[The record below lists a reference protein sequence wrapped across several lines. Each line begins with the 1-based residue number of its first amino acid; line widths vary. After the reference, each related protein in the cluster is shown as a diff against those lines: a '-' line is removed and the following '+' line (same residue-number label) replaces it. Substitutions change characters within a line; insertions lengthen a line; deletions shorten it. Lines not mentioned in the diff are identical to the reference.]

1 MCSVLFWDTNQW
13 RELGCL
19 QTSVYADC
27 LPNSLT
33 SASITDRLQ
42 SPGHILIL
50 TLRKVRET
58 KRIRFGK
65 IGICKMGVY
74 TSAVTHGD
82 IAWDL
87 KDPAHNLTEFLYT
100 VTFKEIEYPPLE
112 PKKNPQRIRCPE
124 WNKMCTFILKLKYTI
139 STGWMNSNM
148 TNLLLIK

>member
-1 MCSVLFWDTNQW
+1 M
-13 RELGCL
+13 GCL

-27 LPNSLT
+27 LLNSLT

-82 IAWDL
+82 IVWDL
-87 KDPAHNLTEFLYT
+87 KDPTHNLTAFLYT

-112 PKKNPQRIRCPE
+112 PKKKPQRIRCPRSRGKQNVHIYFKTE
-124 WNKMCTFILKLKYTI
+124 IYNFNWLNELKYDKSI
-139 STGWMNSNM
+139 
-148 TNLLLIK
+148 TNKII

>member
-1 MCSVLFWDTNQW
+1 M
-13 RELGCL
+13 GCL

-112 PKKNPQRIRCPE
+112 PKKNLREYDVRRETKCAHL
-124 WNKMCTFILKLKYTI
+124 FLKLKYTI
-139 STGWMNSNM
+139 STG
-148 TNLLLIK
+148 

>member
-33 SASITDRLQ
+33 SASIMDRLQ

-65 IGICKMGVY
+65 IGICKMGGY

-82 IAWDL
+82 IVWDL
-87 KDPAHNLTEFLYT
+87 KDPTHNLTAFLYT
-100 VTFKEIEYPPLE
+100 VTFSPLRA
-112 PKKNPQRIRCPE
+112 KKKKPQRIRCQE
-124 WNKMCTFILKLKYTI
+124 GNKMCTFILKLKYTI
-139 STGWMNSNM
+139 STG
-148 TNLLLIK
+148 

>member
-1 MCSVLFWDTNQW
+1 M
-13 RELGCL
+13 GCL

-27 LPNSLT
+27 LPNSVT

-50 TLRKVRET
+50 TLCKVRET

-82 IAWDL
+82 IVWDV
-87 KDPAHNLTEFLYT
+87 KDPAHNLTAFLYT

-112 PKKNPQRIRCPE
+112 PKKKLREYDVHGPE
-124 WNKMCTFILKLKYTI
+124 GSKMCTFILKLKYTM
-139 STGWMNSNM
+139 STG
-148 TNLLLIK
+148 

>member
-1 MCSVLFWDTNQW
+1 M
-13 RELGCL
+13 GCL

-27 LPNSLT
+27 LPNSLP

-82 IAWDL
+82 IVWDL
-87 KDPAHNLTEFLYT
+87 KDPAHNLTAFLYT

-112 PKKNPQRIRCPE
+112 PKK
-124 WNKMCTFILKLKYTI
+124 T
-139 STGWMNSNM
+139 
-148 TNLLLIK
+148 LIEYDVRRETKCAHLF

>member
-1 MCSVLFWDTNQW
+1 M
-13 RELGCL
+13 GCL

-50 TLRKVRET
+50 MLRKVRET

-82 IAWDL
+82 IVWDL
-87 KDPAHNLTEFLYT
+87 KDPTHNLTAFLYT

-112 PKKNPQRIRCPE
+112 QKKNLREYDVRRETKCAHL
-124 WNKMCTFILKLKYTI
+124 F
-139 STGWMNSNM
+139 
-148 TNLLLIK
+148 

>member
-1 MCSVLFWDTNQW
+1 M
-13 RELGCL
+13 GCL

-82 IAWDL
+82 IVWDL
-87 KDPAHNLTEFLYT
+87 KDPTHNLTAFLYT

-112 PKKNPQRIRCPE
+112 PKKNPQRIRCPRSRGKQNVHIYFKTE
-124 WNKMCTFILKLKYTI
+124 IYNFNWLNELKYDKSI
-139 STGWMNSNM
+139 
-148 TNLLLIK
+148 TNKII